1 MAVLDGRLVPLS
13 VGDVVFS
20 TERGDRLVVVG
31 VDGSPDD
38 VHEGGRVML
47 AAIGEPFEA
56 YAYDLDGDVAV
67 HGYWSTGSSVS

>member
-20 TERGDRLVVVG
+20 AERGDRLVVVG
-31 VDGSPDD
+31 ADG

-67 HGYWSTGSSVS
+67 HGYWSTGASVS

>member
-20 TERGDRLVVVG
+20 AERGDRLVVVG
-31 VDGSPDD
+31 VDESSDG

-56 YAYDLDGDVAV
+56 YACERDGGVAV

>member
-20 TERGDRLVVVG
+20 AERGDRLVVVG
-31 VDGSPDD
+31 VDGSSDG

-47 AAIGEPFEA
+47 SAIGEPFEA

-67 HGYWSTGSSVS
+67 HGYWSTGASVS